1 MEGCSEIYFKPVSGR
16 LQKKRMFASFSTGG
30 ASFRPLMT
38 SKLTSIRSSDEDE
51 DIVETYFP
59 AGSGVPSLYSQCLE
73 LLSCC
78 THLFESLIGFPQGI
92 AQEILVRAEDK
103 LLTDCHETLQTI
115 ELYQEAYPDEFL
127 PNVSLV
133 NSLSLINNYEACLP
147 GLLRNVVR
155 LEMSESDIDDDH
167 DILDVIL
174 DISSLKELSLSGNLL
189 TDRGMKRLVLPA
201 LSRQNTKM
209 ANLSLLDVSFNRL
222 DHKAISRTKLLPR
235 IVSIIVGET
244 DFQYPETLF
253 QPSFVKRGCLRFSS
267 ISTSGFG
274 SSLLGKW
281 SEEIEKMFKKKT
293 SKSSSN
299 FYTRKNVLSVPS
311 LDPVNFREKSKNK
324 IMFMKVKLNCSEPS
338 KRKIENENICDQKDK
353 RTKRYVA
360 DGNHDVE
367 LLKLYS

>member
-1 MEGCSEIYFKPVSGR
+1 M
-16 LQKKRMFASFSTGG
+16 
-30 ASFRPLMT
+30 
-38 SKLTSIRSSDEDE
+38 
-51 DIVETYFP
+51 
-59 AGSGVPSLYSQCLE
+59 
-73 LLSCC
+73 
-78 THLFESLIGFPQGI
+78 
-92 AQEILVRAEDK
+92 RAEDK
-103 LLTDCHETLQTI
+103 LLTDCHKTLQTI

-127 PNVSLV
+127 PNISLV

-222 DHKAISRTKLLPR
+222 DHKATARIKLLPR

-281 SEEIEKMFKKKT
+281 SEEIEKMFKKKS

-299 FYTRKNVLSVPS
+299 FYARKNVLSVPS

-338 KRKIENENICDQKDK
+338 KRKIENENICDKNNK

-360 DGNHDVE
+360 DGKKKIGCPNT
-367 LLKLYS
+367 

>member
-1 MEGCSEIYFKPVSGR
+1 MEGCSEIYFKPVLGR

-30 ASFRPLMT
+30 AIFRPMMT
-38 SKLTSIRSSDEDE
+38 SKLTTIRS
-51 DIVETYFP
+51 YFP
-59 AGSGVPSLYSQCLE
+59 SGSGVPSLYSQCLE
-73 LLSCC
+73 VLSCC

-103 LLTDCHETLQTI
+103 LLTDCHKTLQTI

-127 PNVSLV
+127 PNISLV

-222 DHKAISRTKLLPR
+222 DHKATARIKLLPR

-253 QPSFVKRGCLRFSS
+253 QPAFVKRGCLRFSS

-281 SEEIEKMFKKKT
+281 SEEIEKMFKKKS

-299 FYTRKNVLSVPS
+299 FYARKNVLSVPS

-338 KRKIENENICDQKDK
+338 KRKIENENICDKNNK

-360 DGNHDVE
+360 DGKKKIGCPNT
-367 LLKLYS
+367 